1 MAVFITYTPEG
12 IQKTTYYPSKIPP
25 LEITISNVGIS
36 SLDFE
41 HLGTLR
47 RAITELQVAL
57 QVLELSEKKIDV
69 LLLDGSPVINKP
81 LTSNQKIM
89 NYYKTYLSILQE
101 LIFKAR
107 NKNIKLAW
115 IVKDSKMRL
124 MTKFLGRILPF
135 IVDSIPE
142 LLEFDYRS
150 IINNSHDMDLFYYLL
165 DFQQR
170 SMVFKL
176 DFKIS
181 QEFIK
186 KFDLYSFHLKTARF
200 DIPLRVEIFQP
211 IQEKNR
217 EMVKETNILA
227 ETILPLS
234 QYYKNY
240 GIPAPIVE
248 ADARAKIKETEV
260 DTFFQLM
267 RKRFPVPDLWLRRR
281 ERSPWKF

>member
-1 MAVFITYTPEG
+1 VAVFITYTPEG